1 MAVSTLDISQKDRDD
16 RTSDGLAPLLI
27 RASAGTGKTYQLT
40 GRLLRLLVQGA
51 PVESLL
57 ATTFTRKAAGEILN
71 RVLMVLAEAA
81 IDDSGKLLAE
91 LREQTAMPSLTC
103 EACVVLV
110 HRLVRDIH
118 RLKILTLDS
127 LFSQLARTFGYEL
140 GLPPGWRLT
149 DEIEDASIRERAID
163 VMLGGLE
170 TGEVSTLLSMLGKGD
185 TKRSVRREMLNVV
198 NDGYAE
204 ARACA
209 PEAWKQLTV
218 PTAPEPSELE
228 SAADILRATRMGHKS
243 ADKALEKIA
252 DWVIENA
259 WDELAKQKLV
269 ANVNVAPHGE
279 IITYYKKPIPPSAI
293 AAIDVIAQRCTTH
306 IRSLLKMQ
314 TEATG
319 QIIGTYELHL
329 MAMKRAMRA
338 FAFDD
343 VAHRLAGV
351 FSAVNPEGAGHRMD
365 GNIQHVLLDEFQDT
379 SPPQWAVL
387 KPLSLAALDASNQNR
402 GGGSFFCVGDTKQAI
417 YGWRGGVAGILDA
430 VCEQVPGV
438 QQREQNV
445 SYRSSPVITSAVN
458 AIFRNLTRHPEL
470 GGGPDPDEAPHD
482 RMAYESLAI
491 RMFSQSFPEH
501 SSAKQSLPG
510 HVIFAS
516 GPAATERKSTD
527 EKKSATKESAQ
538 TKNARHFNFVA
549 QRISELAA
557 EMPGRSIGVLTRR
570 NVSVAWLIY
579 LLRARGVDVSQEGGN
594 PLTDSPA
601 VDLVLST
608 LMMAEHPADR
618 RWWFHVANSPLAA
631 WLQTGPSDQ
640 SNQAAARVRRV
651 AEDDGVAGTVIRIAD
666 QIAPVCDAADSLRL
680 RQLVTLAQQYE
691 LNRQPRLSDFVHL
704 VRTKR
709 VEKPQPAQVRVMT
722 VHQSKGLEFDA
733 VVLPELS
740 GTITRQT
747 RQTIAMKTSVES
759 IPDAMLRYTGS
770 DYWHYLPRDWQL
782 AFGGHAAGLM
792 TESLCLLYVAI
803 TRARH
808 ALHMLVPPADKPDF
822 KTKVAA
828 AMLYHALGCDADPTT
843 GGQTWYESGDPL
855 WYTHL
860 RS

>member
-1 MAVSTLDISQKDRDD
+1 MANATLDNAPNNLDN
-16 RTSDGLAPLLI
+16 RTSDALQPLLI

-40 GRLLRLLVQGA
+40 GRLLRLLVQGS

-71 RVLMVLAEAA
+71 RVLMVLAETA
-81 IDDSGKLLAE
+81 IDDSGKLLAA
-91 LREQTAMPSLTC
+91 LREQTAMPCLTND
-103 EACVVLV
+103 ACVVLV
-110 HRLVRDIH
+110 HRLLRDIH

-163 VMLGGLE
+163 MMLGGLE

-209 PEAWKQLTV
+209 PEAWQQLSV
-218 PTAPEPSELE
+218 PKAPEQSELE

-252 DWVIENA
+252 DLVMENA
-259 WDELAKQKLV
+259 WDDLAKQTIV
-269 ANVNVAPHGE
+269 ANVNTTPQSE
-279 IITYYKKPIPPSAI
+279 TITYYKKPIPPAAI
-293 AAIDVIAQRCTTH
+293 AAVDVIAQRCTTH
-306 IRSLLKMQ
+306 IRSLLKLQ

-343 VAHRLAGV
+343 VAHRLSGL
-351 FSAVNPEGAGHRMD
+351 FSSIDPDGAGHRMD

-379 SPPQWAVL
+379 SPAQWAVL
-387 KPLSLAALDASNQNR
+387 KPLSLSAIDAKNQNR
-402 GGGSFFCVGDTKQAI
+402 SGGSFFCVGDTKQAI
-417 YGWRGGVAGILDA
+417 YGWRGGVAGIFDA
-430 VCEQVPGV
+430 VSEQIPGV
-438 QQREQNV
+438 QQREQNA
-445 SYRSSPVITSAVN
+445 SYRSSPVITSTVN

-470 GGGPDPDEAPHD
+470 GGGPDPDEIPHD
-482 RMAYESLAI
+482 RVAYESLAI
-491 RMFSQSFPEH
+491 RMFSQKFPEH
-501 SSAKQSLPG
+501 TSAKQSLPG
-510 HVIFAS
+510 HVILAS
-516 GPAATERKSTD
+516 GPAAPQQKSSD
-527 EKKSATKESAQ
+527 EKKSATKENAQ
-538 TKNARHFNFVA
+538 TKTARHFNFVA
-549 QRISELAA
+549 QTISELAV
-557 EMPGRSIGVLTRR
+557 EMPGRSIGVLARR

-631 WLQTGPSDQ
+631 WLQTGPADKT
-640 SNQAAARVRRV
+640 NQAATRVRRL
-651 AEDDGVAGTVIRIAD
+651 AENEGVAGTVVMIGD
-666 QIAPVCDAADSLRL
+666 QIAAVCDAADRLRL

-691 LNRQPRLSDFVHL
+691 LNRQPRLSDFVNL

-722 VHQSKGLEFDA
+722 VHQSKGLEFDV

-740 GTITRQT
+740 GTLTRQT
-747 RQTIAMKTSVES
+747 RQTIAMKKSVES
-759 IPDAMLRYTGS
+759 IPDAMLRYTGA
-770 DYWHYLPRDWQL
+770 DYWHYLPLDWQI

-808 ALHMLVPPADKPDF
+808 ALHMLVPPADKPEF

-828 AMLYHALGCDADPTT
+828 AMLYHALGCDCDPTV
-843 GGQTWYESGDPL
+843 GNQTWFESGDPR
-855 WYTHL
+855 WYTH
-860 RS
+860 